1 MAEFRE
7 QDSYINSDY
16 DSDSTASSSTGPST
30 PTLTNS
36 LIVQAESLVRAAK
49 AFHRPIGLPVPKVR
63 YVLNRLE
70 EFPEGGYADDRI
82 PATFA
87 AIRAKGIELV
97 LGSQPQPVA
106 TQLRPRV
113 SLRPTKHI
121 LLDLSVIVALCCDST
136 HRPLPTDEHRLESVF
151 RPYIHNEDGEVVLAQ
166 HTNVSKDLRD
176 QLAWESQHPVIE
188 EIQSRLEGYREEEV
202 EWFVTR
208 EVKERTPGIVDLIG
222 GPVERARARA
232 LYGESEDNFW
242 KGSRYEGRE
251 GILRNMRVSVLEDS
265 DVAGLRG
272 LRLDSAS
279 ESERNARPL
288 FERGI
293 LSVCQRMV
301 SVVGG
306 AAQSDTSRPATPPP
320 PTPQQQS
327 QTRTKRGSRWR
338 SITKSN
344 PLFPQPQKLPSGH
357 TLRTM
362 LSGVERG
369 MTVLTNN
376 RGAVGKVVREMGIP
390 DGFPFDDD
398 VRDAEGGGS
407 GSKTANGQLEEKAV
421 LWVVNPSSLAEWRR
435 LEVEEANAAL
445 FAAESDRLDA

>member
-16 DSDSTASSSTGPST
+16 DSDSTASSSTGPSSQQ
-30 PTLTNS
+30 LTNS
-36 LIVQAESLVRAAK
+36 LIVQAESLLRAAK
-49 AFHRPIGLPVPKVR
+49 AFRRPIGLPVPKVR
-63 YVLNRLE
+63 FVLNRLE

-87 AIRAKGIELV
+87 AIRAMGIELV
-97 LGSQPQPVA
+97 LGSQPDSVP
-106 TQLRPRV
+106 THPTPRV
-113 SLRPTKHI
+113 ALRPTQRI

-136 HRPLPTDEHRLESVF
+136 HRPLPQDENGLEAVF
-151 RPYIHNEDGEVVLAQ
+151 RPRVRNEAGAVVLAE

-222 GPVERARARA
+222 GPGERARARA
-232 LYGESEDNFW
+232 LYGESGDNFW
-242 KGSRYEGRE
+242 RGSRYEGRE
-251 GILRNMRVSVLEDS
+251 GILRNMRVSVLED
-265 DVAGLRG
+265 DPAAGLDN
-272 LRLDSAS
+272 LTLDPT
-279 ESERNARPL
+279 RKLL

-293 LSVCQRMV
+293 ISVCQRMI
-301 SVVGG
+301 SVVDGTV
-306 AAQSDTSRPATPPP
+306 QSDSSRPPTPPP
-320 PTPQQQS
+320 PKPQTQS
-327 QTRTKRGSRWR
+327 NNCTKRGRRWR

-362 LSGVERG
+362 LSGVEQG
-369 MTVLTNN
+369 LTVLTNN

-390 DGFPFDDD
+390 DGFPYDDD
-398 VRDAEGGGS
+398 NTSGGS
-407 GSKTANGQLEEKAV
+407 KLARSETEESRLEEKAV

-445 FAAESDRLDA
+445 SAAEPACADG